1 MKMENKTVLI
11 TGANGGLGRAF
22 VQGVLEQKPKKLY
35 CAARDIKTL
44 EEIKKL
50 SPAIEAIALDITDKD
65 SISRAVA
72 AIDSLDILINNAGV
86 NTNSRLF
93 DSSFLDIEVN
103 LKGTVNVTEA
113 FFDKLKVSQGKVV
126 NVTSVLALVNL
137 PLMANYAI
145 SKSALHS
152 FSQALRAEFTLFG
165 GEVYEVLPGPIETRM
180 TEGFPMPK
188 AKPEEIVKRV
198 VEAMKNKEFEIYPD
212 GFSQMVKQRLQSEPE
227 KLIEEFAMAIAEQ

>member
-1 MKMENKTVLI
+1 MENKTVLI

-22 VQGVLEQKPKKLY
+22 VEGILEQKPKKLY
-35 CAARDIKTL
+35 CAARDIKSL
-44 EEIKKL
+44 EEIRGL
-50 SPAIEAIALDITDKD
+50 SPMIEVIALDITDQD

-93 DSSFLDIEVN
+93 DKSFQDIEVN
-103 LKGTVNVTEA
+103 LKGTVNLTEA
-113 FFDKLKVSQGKVV
+113 FFDKLKASQGKVV
-126 NVTSVLALVNL
+126 TITSILALVNL

-152 FSQALRAEFTLFG
+152 FTQALRAEFTLFG

-188 AKPEEIVKRV
+188 AKPEEIVKCV
-198 VEAMKNKEFEIYPD
+198 IEAIRNKKFEVYPD
-212 GFSQMVKQRLQSEPE
+212 GFSQMIKQRLQSEPE
-227 KLIEEFAMAIAEQ
+227 KLTEEFAMAIAEE